1 MVRSLCKVVICF
13 SSMYGGGLFAKSP
26 SSKGAKA
33 GFLKAYNFDQYVLK
47 KTTDNKGITRVR
59 YDLNRDSKVDQIDS
73 YRGKFRFQRELDL
86 NFDGRFD
93 KVIHYY
99 SDIKNDIFKEVQS
112 DKNFDG
118 KFDRKETFKQVK
130 ALNKIVIQTK
140 LDRDFN
146 GTMES
151 SFSNVLTLVQNSN
164 AYCREQLSLLG
175 GRLEKIPKSVIS
187 NLSREGDFYV
197 TGFGF
202 KIHRDCFDKLGKRK
216 ALNIVKNSVFTGLQC
231 LMDLQEKYQR
241 KNGKGAV
248 SGALRNA
255 VDLEELLEEGDVKLV
270 CGEKDFNWSGG
281 VRGHASAEAGTKIRN
296 YNGLGYDVGHPFISI
311 SPEAKERS
319 EESVTRTL
327 FHEFLHNAGWLH
339 GEGVEY
345 PYTCGSCC
353 FPSSKKSKRAIE
365 LSCKICANE
374 SNTFGTREYTLDLID
389 WTRAH
394 KVSRA
399 TATKTLTM
407 YIKEHPNDK
416 RWGIIQLAKAQS
428 GPSNPVAIELAELL
442 KRDLSNPTSGEL
454 KELDHLIE
462 KHKNSEGTQQR
473 KEQAR
478 PIAQVLHALYFKEDR
493 EEALNIIERNIK
505 PLKEGHPLVT
515 PYIENR
521 QILHIA
527 LDDIWSSEESSSQ
540 QQRRVSSIRKQL
552 K

>member
-99 SDIKNDIFKEVQS
+99 SDIKNDIFKEVQF

-118 KFDRKETFKQVK
+118 KFDRKDTFKQVK

-151 SFSNVLTLVQNSN
+151 SFSNVLTLVQNSD
-164 AYCREQLSLLG
+164 AYCREQLGLLG
-175 GRLEKIPKSVIS
+175 GQLEKIPKSVIS

-202 KIHRDCFDKLGKRK
+202 NIHRDCFDKLGKRK
-216 ALNIVKNSVFTGLQC
+216 ALNIVKNSVSTGLQC

-255 VDLEELLEEGDVKLV
+255 IDMRELLEEGDVKLV
-270 CGEKDFNWSGG
+270 CDEKGRNWKGPKKG
-281 VRGHASAEAGTKIRN
+281 YASAGSSLKIRD
-296 YNGLGYDVGHPFISI
+296 YNGLGYDVGHPFISL
-311 SPEAKERS
+311 SPKAKGRS
-319 EESVTRTL
+319 EKSVMRTV
-327 FHEFLHNAGWLH
+327 FHEFLHNAGILH
-339 GEGVEY
+339 GDGIEY
-345 PYTCGSCC
+345 SYTCGTCC
-353 FPSSKKSKRAIE
+353 FPSSKKSKRAVE
-365 LSCKICANE
+365 LSCKICATE
-374 SNTFGTREYTLDLID
+374 SNTFGTREYALDFID

-394 KVSRA
+394 KFSRGNV
-399 TATKTLTM
+399 TKTLTM

-416 RWGIIQLAKAQS
+416 RWGIIQLANAQS
-428 GPSNPVAIELAELL
+428 SPYNPVAIELAELL
-442 KRDLSNPTSGEL
+442 KRELSNPTSGEL

-462 KHKNSEGTQQR
+462 KHRNSKGTQQR

-505 PLKEGHPLVT
+505 PLKEGHSRKT
-515 PYIENR
+515 ARIENR
-521 QILHIA
+521 KILKIV
-527 LDDIWSSEESSSQ
+527 LDDIWGSEESSSQ
-540 QQRRVSSIRKQL
+540 QQRRASSL
-552 K
+552 KRELK